1 MATFQSVRKFR
12 VTSLHFTIIMSVNYE
27 VRIYGNL
34 VQMKLLLCWNIWD
47 IFYNLC
53 LEWNRSPI
61 SNCSKKLTNSLVF
74 FGYFKLEPRLEKYF
88 FIEFNARFVLMY
100 VVWISLIWYKVIF
113 ARKHF
118 SGFPFSVK
126 DDLGTPLLSKTHCIF
141 TIMNHQRISTF

>member
-100 VVWISLIWYKVIF
+100 VVWICLIQDDF
-113 ARKHF
+113 CSQAF
-118 SGFPFSVK
+118 SGLPIFSK
-126 DDLGTPLLSKTHCIF
+126 IWSRHSITKQEHFIPNIF
-141 TIMNHQRISTF
+141 I